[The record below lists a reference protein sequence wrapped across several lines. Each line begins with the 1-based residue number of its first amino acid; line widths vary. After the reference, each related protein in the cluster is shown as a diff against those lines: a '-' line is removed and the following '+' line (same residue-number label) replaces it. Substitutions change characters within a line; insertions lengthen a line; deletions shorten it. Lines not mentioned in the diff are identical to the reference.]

1 MLQDAAVAT
10 VEYGMA
16 LNHRRDRLHR
26 PAGLPRAWTK
36 ADLAGRSGEIFYD
49 LDPVAQRE
57 IVAGLEHIRGN
68 GFRLATVE
76 QEDMRLPTFARDVP
90 SLRARLDHGL
100 GFFVLRGLP
109 LDGLSIEEGQILSWV
124 VSNYMGK
131 VIRQNYSGL
140 RIELLQDQKRND
152 GDPYRISQTN
162 KFFDFHSDNGVL
174 EPRPPNYIGL
184 MCLQPAQQGGES
196 VLVSAYTLYNEV
208 LRDRGDLLPLLYE
221 DFHADK
227 PKLQTRAGGDDK
239 PVKYPIFQL
248 QGSELYMRYNRA
260 FIESGTALAG
270 EKLTAPQV
278 AVLDYLDGRMQ
289 RDELVFRHTL
299 QRGEMLIAN
308 NLTTL
313 HSRTAYV
320 DSDQPGRQRQL
331 LRSWMWRRHAHP
343 GIDPAE
349 LDLAE
354 LG

>member
-1 MLQDAAVAT
+1 MSNVAVA
-10 VEYGMA
+10 VDYGMA
-16 LNHRRDRLHR
+16 QIRKRDRLTGR
-26 PAGLPRAWTK
+26 IGLPRAWEK
-36 ADLAGRSGEIFYD
+36 SDLTGRSGDIFYD
-49 LDPVAQRE
+49 LSPAAQAE
-57 IVAGLEHIRGN
+57 IVAGLQHIRLN
-68 GFRLATVE
+68 GFKLATVE
-76 QEDMRLPTFARDVP
+76 QEDLRLPTLARDVAG
-90 SLRARLDHGL
+90 LCARLDHGL

-109 LDGLSIEEGQILSWV
+109 LEGLSIDECQILSWI
-124 VSNYMGK
+124 VSNYLGK

-184 MCLQPAQQGGES
+184 TCIRPAQQGGES
-196 VLVSAYTLYNEV
+196 VLVSAYTLHNEV
-208 LRDRGDLLPLLYE
+208 LRERAELLPLLYE
-221 DFHADK
+221 DFFADK

-248 QGSELYMRYNRA
+248 QGSDLYMRYNRA
-260 FIESGTALAG
+260 FIQSGTELAG
-270 EKLTAPQV
+270 AKLSPEQT
-278 AVLDYLDGRMQ
+278 AVLDYIDGRMQ

-299 QRGEMLIAN
+299 QRGEILIAN

-320 DSDQPGRQRQL
+320 DSDASGMQRQL

-343 GIDPAE
+343 GIDPAA